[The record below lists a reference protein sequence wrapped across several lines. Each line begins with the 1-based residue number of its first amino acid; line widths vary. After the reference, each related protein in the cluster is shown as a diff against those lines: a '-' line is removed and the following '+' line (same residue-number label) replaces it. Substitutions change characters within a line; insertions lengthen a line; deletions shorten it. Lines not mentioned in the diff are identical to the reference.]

1 MHQLTAREGLGAL
14 ELLLIHRQFKQIISM
29 VFDIAVSGNHETKS
43 SAGRVIAPLTGL
55 GSDKL
60 RHDIDQ
66 NARREIL
73 PGTRLL
79 LICVLLQEA
88 FIQIAQTFLLG
99 GVPVKLVDGLDDLL
113 QILRLV
119 DVALGSL
126 IDFPDTASTTLAQ
139 MLQQFFVKFL
149 QFNAL
154 FGKELVPTVLVRDSP
169 FRAGFLAHLQKQDV
183 GQFRDILM
191 ICNTVIPQYVAKI
204 P

>member
-1 MHQLTAREGLGAL
+1 
-14 ELLLIHRQFKQIISM
+14 
-29 VFDIAVSGNHETKS
+29 
-43 SAGRVIAPLTGL
+43 
-55 GSDKL
+55 
-60 RHDIDQ
+60 
-66 NARREIL
+66 
-73 PGTRLL
+73 
-79 LICVLLQEA
+79 
-88 FIQIAQTFLLG
+88 
-99 GVPVKLVDGLDDLL
+99 
-113 QILRLV
+113 
-119 DVALGSL
+119 
-126 IDFPDTASTTLAQ
+126 